1 MRIFL
6 LAISFPPCS
15 YSSTTCL
22 AFALHD
28 GPWAVVRLADMVH
41 NSSLTGQW
49 AICYFIPFADICHI
63 IFHFLKKSNPFFK
76 TFFIFFEVFRFFLFF
91 PSPLKNPSA
100 VCFFQ
105 PFVFPVFHLHSIHCS
120 RRIIHMFNIHA
131 SVRIIPLLKDP
142 FTNFRPSPWSVFVKF
157 VQSHLSSLYRLT
169 WFRFIPIFALAL

>member
-28 GPWAVVRLADMVH
+28 GSWAVVRLADMVH

-63 IFHFLKKSNPFFK
+63 IFYFPGNCHPFFELFFDFFEIFSILSLFRRSLKKSAPTCLFRPFVSP
-76 TFFIFFEVFRFFLFF
+76 VFCAPYIHSSGRFFLV
-91 PSPLKNPSA
+91 LN
-100 VCFFQ
+100 V
-105 PFVFPVFHLHSIHCS
+105 HS
-120 RRIIHMFNIHA
+120 
-131 SVRIIPLLKDP
+131 SVRFFSGLKDT
-142 FTNFRPSPWSVFVKF
+142 FTNFR
-157 VQSHLSSLYRLT
+157 HSSLC
-169 WFRFIPIFALAL
+169 IFVYFA